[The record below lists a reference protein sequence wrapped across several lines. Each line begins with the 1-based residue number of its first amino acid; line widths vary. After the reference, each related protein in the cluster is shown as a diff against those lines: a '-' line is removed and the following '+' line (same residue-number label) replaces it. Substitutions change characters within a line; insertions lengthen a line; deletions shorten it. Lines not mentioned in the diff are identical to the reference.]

1 MVREGTLLRG
11 SSRSACPRLAGLVFC
26 PPGGQREVIAW
37 GLAISFSMYAAGSVP
52 VMATLPASDSSIDL
66 RGVTVA
72 PDLRGA
78 QEHRRWDRLVAEHHY
93 LRFHGVVGKGLR
105 HVAVHGES
113 WLALLGWQPGAFK
126 LAARDRWVGWSA
138 QQQFKRL
145 HLIANN
151 SRFVILTP
159 ERVPNLAS
167 RVLGLSLRRLS
178 QDIEAVHGYPALLA
192 ETFVD
197 VSRFAG
203 TCYRASNWR
212 SLGFTRGFAREPGGA
227 ARWRH
232 HGQPKEVFVF
242 ELTDGAAE
250 ALSRVEIPAHW
261 NAEQHTE
268 PMTAPRL
275 RSLFECLGEVPECR
289 HARGKRYPLKTVL
302 AVAVA
307 ARLAG
312 YRGATAFAQFAA
324 LLSQEQLEAVGAFW
338 SPSKQRYTA
347 PAITTFH
354 NILAALAPETLDIAI
369 GRWTGQ
375 HGSAHAPVAMD
386 GKDLRGASKQTE
398 HGRRD
403 DGRGSRAQH
412 RRGPRAGRG
421 RLQEQRNP
429 GRACTVQP
437 TRPHRAHRH
446 PRPDARPA
454 RDRTLPARTPRRLR
468 LERHQGQSGDHP
480 RRPHRDRLQR
490 CALARNPRQGP
501 WPQIERRRCAVVD
514 LTAAEWDGYA
524 NLHGRRQ
531 AMRIERER
539 EVLNTAKRSI
549 EVTWSL
555 TSLGAE
561 RAGPE
566 ELLALVRN
574 HWHIENRLHYVRD
587 FTYDEDRCR
596 AYVRHLPRNLACLTN
611 AAISIVRC
619 NARFRYLPEANRH
632 YAARTQEALDAI
644 LIAPIA

>member
-1 MVREGTLLRG
+1 
-11 SSRSACPRLAGLVFC
+11 
-26 PPGGQREVIAW
+26 
-37 GLAISFSMYAAGSVP
+37 
-52 VMATLPASDSSIDL
+52 MATLPAPDSSIDL
-66 RGVTVA
+66 RAVTVR
-72 PDLRGA
+72 PTWGA
-78 QEHRRWDRLVAEHHY
+78 QEHRRWDRLVEEHHY

-105 HVAVHGES
+105 HVAVHGET
-113 WLALLGWQPGAFK
+113 WLALIGWQPGAFK
-126 LAARDRWVGWSA
+126 LAARDRWIGWSA
-138 QQQFKRL
+138 ERQFRRL

-178 QDIEAVHGYPALLA
+178 ADIQAVHGYPALLA

-197 VSRFAG
+197 PSRFAG

-212 SLGFTRGFAREPGGA
+212 SLGMTRGFARDPGA
-227 ARWRH
+227 APRWRH

-250 ALSRVEIPAHW
+250 ALSQVEMPASW
-261 NAEQHTE
+261 KPEQHTE

-289 HARGKRYPLKTVL
+289 RARGKRYPLETVL
-302 AVAVA
+302 AIAVA

-312 YRGATAFAQFAA
+312 YRGATSFAQFAA

-354 NILAALAPETLDIAI
+354 NILAALPPDTLDNAI
-369 GRWTGQ
+369 GRWTAQQG
-375 HGSAHAPVAMD
+375 GAHAPVAMD
-386 GKDLRGASKQTE
+386 GKDLRGASAQIEEGRRMMVAAVEHKTGMVLGQVEVDAKTNE
-398 HGRRD
+398 IPAVRELSTSLDLAGRIASMYAMHAQHETARCLLGRRADYVLSAVKDNQETILEDLKAIDFSDAPSHETVDKGHGR
-403 DGRGSRAQH
+403 
-412 RRGPRAGRG
+412 
-421 RLQEQRNP
+421 
-429 GRACTVQP
+429 
-437 TRPHRAHRH
+437 
-446 PRPDARPA
+446 
-454 RDRTLPARTPRRLR
+454 
-468 LERHQGQSGDHP
+468 
-480 RRPHRDRLQR
+480 
-490 CALARNPRQGP
+490 
-501 WPQIERRRCAVVD
+501 IERRRCAVVD
-514 LTAAEWDGYA
+514 LSAAEWDGYA

-531 AMRIERER
+531 AMCIERER
-539 EVLNTAKRSI
+539 EIIKTGKRSI

-611 AAISIVRC
+611 VAIAIVRC
-619 NARFRYLPEANRH
+619 DGRFRYLPEANRH
-632 YAARTQEALDAI
+632 YAARAQEALDAI
-644 LIAPIA
+644 MIAPAA